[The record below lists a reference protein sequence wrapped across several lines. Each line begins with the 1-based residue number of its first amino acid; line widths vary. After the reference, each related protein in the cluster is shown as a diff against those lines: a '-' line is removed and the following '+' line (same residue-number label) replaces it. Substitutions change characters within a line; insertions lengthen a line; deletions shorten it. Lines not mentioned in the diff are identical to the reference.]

1 MRIALVNMP
10 FAAWNRPSFA
20 LSQLATLTSREFPEH
35 EVEVH
40 YLNLDFARYLGA
52 DLYRTIVGDLD
63 HLLTGLGEWFFRSIA
78 FPDEPDN
85 SSEYFRRY
93 YRGAALRE
101 FRDQIS
107 ERRAGLREFCNAE
120 IDRYG
125 LDSADLVGFT
135 SMFAQHL
142 ASVSMA
148 RLIKERNPTVVT
160 VLGGA
165 NCEAPMGTVYARQ
178 LRVIDAVFSG
188 PALETFP
195 RYLRTFPDD
204 EASERHRIPGVL
216 TARNSSFQIGSSIGA
231 DRPIDDDIP
240 PDYSAFIAAYDENA
254 PALSDG
260 RADERP
266 DLMFETSRGCWWG
279 ERSHCT
285 FCGLNGLGMGYR
297 AMAPDIAVRQFEKLL
312 ELAPW
317 CETFSCTDN
326 IMPKNYPKEVFP
338 QLRTPAGVSFFYE
351 IKLPISNKD
360 LESMAA
366 AGVTELQ
373 PGIEAMATSTL
384 KLMRKGTT
392 AFLNIQFLKNCVR
405 YGLTPNWNLLIGFPG
420 EAEGV
425 YEKYHA
431 DLPLLRHLPPP
442 TGAHA
447 VRFDRFSPYF
457 DQADEYGL
465 ALQPLDFYGL
475 AYPFPATDLAT
486 MAYFFADTNLSEYTL
501 TAAKWNRPLNEQIR
515 SWRDAGWE
523 TDGVEPPQLRV
534 VDQDGGH
541 AVLDTRFG
549 APRRHVLDAELL
561 ALVRRLESPHRPD
574 RLAAD
579 LGLDEATLA
588 GLIDWCDQRDL
599 LFRED
604 DRIMSLVLCDEPAGH

>member
-1 MRIALVNMP
+1 VRIVLVNMP

-20 LSQLATLTSREFPEH
+20 LSQLATLTRREFPEH
-35 EVEVH
+35 EVEVR

-52 DLYRTIVGDLD
+52 ELYRSIAGGLD
-63 HLLTGLGEWFFRSIA
+63 HLLTGLGEWFFRPVA
-78 FPDEPDN
+78 FRDQPDN
-85 SSEYFRRY
+85 AAEYFARY
-93 YRGAALRE
+93 YRGSALRA
-101 FRDQIS
+101 FRDQIL
-107 ERRAGLREFCNAE
+107 ERRAGLPEFCAAE

-142 ASVSMA
+142 ASIGMA
-148 RLIKERNPTVVT
+148 RLIKERNPAVVT
-160 VLGGA
+160 VIGGA
-165 NCEAPMGTVYARQ
+165 NCEAPMGTVVAQQ
-178 LRVIDAVFSG
+178 LRFIDAVFSG
-188 PALETFP
+188 PALQTFP

-216 TARNSSFQIGSSIGA
+216 TARNSNLQLGSSIGA
-231 DRPIDDDIP
+231 DRSIDDDIP
-240 PDYSAFIAAYDENA
+240 PDYSAFMAAYEQHASALAAGGDEK
-254 PALSDG
+254 P
-260 RADERP
+260 E
-266 DLMFETSRGCWWG
+266 LMFETSRGCWWG

-297 AMAPDIAVRQFEKLL
+297 SMAPEIAVRQFERLL

-317 CETFSCTDN
+317 CESFACTDN
-326 IMPKNYPKEVFP
+326 IMPKSYPKEVFP
-338 QLRTPAGVSFFYE
+338 HLRTPPGVTFFYE

-366 AGVTELQ
+366 AGVTALQ

-405 YGLTPNWNLLIGFPG
+405 YGLNPSWNLLIGFPG

-457 DQADEYGL
+457 DHPEEYGL
-465 ALQPLDFYGL
+465 ALEPLAFYGL
-475 AYPFPATDLAT
+475 AYSFPASDIAT
-486 MAYFFADTNLSEYTL
+486 MAYFFADTKLAEYTI
-501 TAAKWNRPLNEQIR
+501 TAAKWNRPLNELIR

-523 TDGVEPPQLRV
+523 TTGAERPQLRV
-534 VDQDGGH
+534 IEQDGGH
-541 AVLDTRFG
+541 AVLDTRFDTSH
-549 APRRHVLDAELL
+549 RHVLTPNLHALL
-561 ALVRRLESPHRPD
+561 RRLESPQRPD
-574 RLAAD
+574 RLAAEA
-579 LGLDEATLA
+579 GLDQTALSR
-588 GLIDWCDQRDL
+588 LIDWCDERDL

-604 DRIMSLVLCDEPAGH
+604 DRIMSLVLCDETAGH